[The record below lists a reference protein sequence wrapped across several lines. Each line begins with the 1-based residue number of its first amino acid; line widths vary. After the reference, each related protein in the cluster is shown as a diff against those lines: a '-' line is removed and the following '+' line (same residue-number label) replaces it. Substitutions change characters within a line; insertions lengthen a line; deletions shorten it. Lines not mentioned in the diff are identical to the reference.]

1 MSIAVRLKK
10 GFDKLTRYLV
20 IVGILAIIGF
30 VANGALAGSFYSQEF
45 VAEQLQLGVRKDIQ
59 TVNKRVLL
67 AAATGEQDV
76 IDEQRADFEERF
88 PSMKASIT
96 KLGKLVHVDVSD
108 AEAKVDALAEA
119 SEQILQTAESKSTED
134 AVSEYRESFNAV
146 SEELADA
153 FEAAG
158 NKAESMATT
167 KYRAIIISS
176 IVDLA
181 VIVLVGLYSFLNSRK
196 TAAKITADIKKPL
209 DEIKA
214 GAKELELG
222 NIQNAEIAYT
232 ANDEIGEVAESLRQA
247 MSQISY
253 YIGDID
259 RAMKEV
265 SDGELAVSFEQ
276 DYIGDFKNIQN
287 SIDYLA
293 NHLSDS
299 IREIGAVSGQVTMG
313 SGQIAQAATQLAES
327 ATDQS
332 NVVQNISDSI
342 SDITDKIRANADNA
356 TTMSNEVK
364 AVTDGIRVGNEKMQ
378 DVVKAMAS
386 ISETSHEISNIIS
399 TIDEIASQTNLLS
412 LNASIEAARAGE
424 EGKGFAV
431 VANQVGSLA
440 NQSAEAA
447 KTSTGFINAAL
458 EAVQNGIDIANDAA
472 ATLEQV
478 AASAGTIETKIDEIV
493 TATEKQSD
501 AVTSIK
507 ESVQR
512 IAGGVETN
520 AASAEETSASSQEM
534 TDQAEHL
541 KDLIQEFHVEGGLE

>member
-276 DYIGDFKNIQN
+276 DYIGDFKNIQIP
-287 SIDYLA
+287 S
-293 NHLSDS
+293 
-299 IREIGAVSGQVTMG
+299 
-313 SGQIAQAATQLAES
+313 
-327 ATDQS
+327 
-332 NVVQNISDSI
+332 
-342 SDITDKIRANADNA
+342 
-356 TTMSNEVK
+356 
-364 AVTDGIRVGNEKMQ
+364 
-378 DVVKAMAS
+378 
-386 ISETSHEISNIIS
+386 IIS
-399 TIDEIASQTNLLS
+399 QTTCPTPS
-412 LNASIEAARAGE
+412 GKSGPCPVRSRWVPARSPRQRPSWPRAL
-424 EGKGFAV
+424 
-431 VANQVGSLA
+431 Q
-440 NQSAEAA
+440 
-447 KTSTGFINAAL
+447 TSRMSFRISP
-458 EAVQNGIDIANDAA
+458 IPFP
-472 ATLEQV
+472 TLRTR
-478 AASAGTIETKIDEIV
+478 SGPTPT
-493 TATEKQSD
+493 T
-501 AVTSIK
+501 
-507 ESVQR
+507 R
-512 IAGGVETN
+512 RP
-520 AASAEETSASSQEM
+520 
-534 TDQAEHL
+534 
-541 KDLIQEFHVEGGLE
+541 